1 MLDPNQIPYI
11 TAEQMIEVDRMM
23 VEDYGI
29 QLIQMMENAGRNLAI
44 LARNR
49 FLNGN
54 VTGTKVTVLAG
65 SGGNGG
71 GAMVSARHLHN
82 WGAVVS
88 LFLTRPVKELNDTIK
103 IQAEILKRM
112 SIQSMPADLLDQS
125 TPADLILDGIIG
137 YSLKGAPQGT
147 AATMI
152 QWANRQNVSILAL
165 DVPSGLDASTGMV
178 LEPAIRAAATMTLAL
193 PKIGLRTTESDLVG
207 ELYLADIG
215 VPPQL
220 YNRPPL
226 NLEVGNLFKEELIL
240 RLS

>member
-125 TPADLILDGIIG
+125 NPADLILDGIIG
-137 YSLKGAPQGT
+137 YSLKGVPQGT

-193 PKIGLRTTESDLVG
+193 PKIGLRTTKLDLVG

-226 NLEVGNLFKEELIL
+226 NLEVGNLFREELIL